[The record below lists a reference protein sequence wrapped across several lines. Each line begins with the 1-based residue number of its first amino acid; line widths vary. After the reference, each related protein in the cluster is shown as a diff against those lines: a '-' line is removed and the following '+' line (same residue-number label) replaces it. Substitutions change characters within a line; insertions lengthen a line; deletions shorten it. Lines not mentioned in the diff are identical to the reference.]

1 MLIGKQTLGKFVTNR
16 SVLKKLSK
24 NILQKYFKILETN
37 DPQKTFKRFE
47 NKNNTH
53 RYIWEKKKKTMP
65 GKNNI
70 MVPNLH
76 ILKKDQNETE
86 T

>member
-1 MLIGKQTLGKFVTNR
+1 MIP
-16 SVLKKLSK
+16 KKHSRDLR
-24 NILQKYFKILETN
+24 T
-37 DPQKTFKRFE
+37 KTTRTDIFG
-47 NKNNTH
+47 
-53 RYIWEKKKKTMP
+53 EKKKKTMP